1 MKIVLLAN
9 EEQKDELTAQQ
20 ETVSGLLWP
29 VAIESLASLG
39 TAEACIDLQFDN
51 SQERIDQLGKLDTTL
66 QIVNSVMRLPEGPAR
81 NFVRINGWK
90 TFLNRPIV
98 EATGPDSLRSKAEDL
113 FMLFNKKLHWVENIT
128 GFISLRVISAII
140 NEAYFA
146 LEEKVSSKADID
158 IAMKLGTN
166 YPFGP
171 FEWSKMI
178 GINNVYQL
186 LNDLSASEERYTP
199 SSLLK
204 IEAGG

>member
-20 ETVSGLLWP
+20 ETVPGLLWP
-29 VAIESLASLG
+29 VAIESLPGIGSV
-39 TAEACIDLQFDN
+39 EACIDLQFDN
-51 SQERIDQLGKLDTTL
+51 SRERIDQLGKLNTSL

-90 TFLNRPIV
+90 TFLNRQIV
-98 EATGPDSLRSKAEDL
+98 EATGPDSLKSKAEDL
-113 FMLFNKKLHWVENIT
+113 FMLLNKRLHWVENIT

>member
-20 ETVSGLLWP
+20 ESVSGLFWP
-29 VAIESLASLG
+29 VAIESLPSIG

-51 SQERIDQLGKLDTTL
+51 SQERIDQLGKLDTSL

-98 EATGPDSLRSKAEDL
+98 EAAGPDSLKSKAEDL

-199 SSLLK
+199 SSYVP
-204 IEAGG
+204 A